1 MIMKDGK
8 KKYSSMTRVL
18 LLVPV
23 FFVMLASGPYSAS
36 ADDSFISGYAASV
49 LEREFHISPASL
61 SVKEGVIY
69 LSAGEIAGVDSGEL
83 ITVLLKIKGVE
94 RVEILDPA
102 QAGTKEVAADS
113 YGDTRE
119 KIKVQRD
126 DRFKE
131 SGSTKDRIFDPLIAD
146 PRWPHFSLA
155 HQSYMHN
162 DEFRSIFAASFGET
176 LPLYRGDGPF
186 GGRWQ
191 LGIQAAGFIIHDLD
205 TASWDL
211 INEDYRG
218 GGALFYRKDAWS
230 GLFSIYHNSSHVGDE
245 YLLHN
250 HVDRVNFSYEAAQV
264 KVSYDISRAYRVY
277 GGVDYMFSPDPKD
290 LKRWI
295 TQYGAEF
302 RCPLTYL
309 NGSLRPIAGVD
320 IKNRQENDWHS
331 EISVA
336 AGVKLESEDTLWNKI
351 NFMLEYYNGNSPNG
365 QFHDSFIQYTALAT
379 HFYF

>member
-1 MIMKDGK
+1 MEYRKN
-8 KKYSSMTRVL
+8 KYLNSIQAL

-23 FFVMLASGPYSAS
+23 ILVILATGSHSAS
-36 ADDSFISGYAASV
+36 VDDNYIRGYAASV
-49 LEREFHISPASL
+49 LEREFHISPSL
-61 SVKEGVIY
+61 LTVREGVIY
-69 LSAGEIAGVDSGEL
+69 VKGEEIAGVDSGEL
-83 ITVLLKIKGVE
+83 ITALLRIKGVE
-94 RVEILDPA
+94 RVEILD
-102 QAGTKEVAADS
+102 AGQSPPKGVSSGSYRAD
-113 YGDTRE
+113 
-119 KIKVQRD
+119 RD
-126 DRFKE
+126 RTEAIWNDPYNE
-131 SGSTKDRIFDPLIAD
+131 AGSTKDRLFDPLMAD
-146 PRWPHFSLA
+146 PRWPHFSM
-155 HQSYMHN
+155 SYQTYT
-162 DEFRSIFAASFGET
+162 DDGEFGSVFAASFGET
-176 LPLYRGDGPF
+176 LPLVKGDGPF

-218 GGALFYRKDAWS
+218 GVAVYYRKEAWS

-250 HVDRVNFSYEAAQV
+250 NVNRVNFSYEAMQA

-290 LKRWI
+290 LKRWW

-302 RCPLTYL
+302 RCTQTYFSGL
-309 NGSLRPIAGVD
+309 LRPMAGVD

-331 EISVA
+331 EVSLT

-351 NFMLEYYNGNSPNG
+351 NIMLEYYNGNSPNG
-365 QFHDSFIQYTALAT
+365 QFHESYIEYIALAT